1 MELGED
7 TKRRHNGIR
16 VGCGHLG
23 LLLTSRTWKWQVS
36 QAEKVVESGGVGWIR
51 WRGGGLGEEGA
62 DKAWRGFSLHRRV
75 GVVLHLQTCARRR
88 KLVQCDLGVAWN
100 W

>member
-7 TKRRHNGIR
+7 LMRDYVMRGHDGIR

-36 QAEKVVESGGVGWIR
+36 QAEKVEEGGGWI
-51 WRGGGLGEEGA
+51 
-62 DKAWRGFSLHRRV
+62 S
-75 GVVLHLQTCARRR
+75 
-88 KLVQCDLGVAWN
+88 
-100 W
+100 